1 MRLIFLTM
9 LALGLSASQVAGQP
23 IREERIQFAAGTTGT
38 TFQGRI
44 EGSEIIDYLLSASAG
59 QQMQVT
65 FTPDNP
71 SAYFNLLPGSDPTA
85 LFNGSVEGNVY
96 DGTLP
101 ASGEYR
107 LRVYLMRSA
116 ARRNE
121 AANYSM
127 HISIDDVASEGPSS
141 EFADGLSGGPDWWQ
155 VARVSDGDL
164 LNVRSRPGTDNE
176 IVGKLANGD
185 VVANLGCEMAG
196 ESKWCQ
202 IGDAD
207 RNAIGWASGR
217 YLREGSPPSRNEAK
231 GMVPCA
237 MAPSQ
242 PTGSCT
248 FRVSRGS
255 GGTASVWVTMPAG
268 DERYFDFREGNLVGT
283 DPGLSHSQERRG
295 DLNVILLGNGERYEI
310 PDAVIY
316 GG

>member
-1 MRLIFLTM
+1 MRQLFMTM
-9 LALGLSASQVAGQP
+9 LALGLLASQAAGQP
-23 IREERIQFAAGTTGT
+23 IREERVQFAAGTTGT

-59 QQMQVT
+59 QTMQVT

-85 LFNGSVEGNVY
+85 LFTGSIDGNAY

-101 ASGEYR
+101 TSGEYR
-107 LRVYLMRSA
+107 LRVYLMRNA
-116 ARRNE
+116 ARRSE
-121 AANYSM
+121 AANYTM
-127 HISIDDVASEGPSS
+127 RISIDGGALADPAPD
-141 EFADGLSGGPDWWQ
+141 FADGLAGGPDWWQ
-155 VARVSDGDL
+155 VAGVSDGDL
-164 LNVRSRPGTDNE
+164 LNVRSGPGTGNAV
-176 IVGKLANGD
+176 VGQLANGD

-196 ESKWCQ
+196 ETKWCQ
-202 IGDAD
+202 IGNAD

-217 YLREGSPPSRNEAK
+217 YLQEGSSPSANEAS

-242 PTGSCT
+242 PTGACT

-268 DERYFDFREGNLVGT
+268 DERYFDFRDGNLVGT